1 MNTSGTTAF
10 NLDLSEITE
19 EAFERCGKELRSG
32 YDLRTA
38 RRSLNLLT
46 IEWANKGVN
55 LWTIEQAQIP
65 ININAGQ
72 ISYPIPVDTIDVLD
86 TVIRQGVG
94 QNQIDINISRIS
106 ESTYSSIPTKNAY
119 GRPIQFWV
127 DRQTGN
133 VNGAASTTLSA
144 NVTATAT
151 TIEVVSTDN
160 LPTQGYIN
168 IGSETILYQ
177 NVGTSLTSNANQLLN
192 CYRGVN
198 GTTAA
203 THTAGDSIYRNYVPS
218 INIWPTGNPGTQY
231 NLIYYRMRR
240 MQDAGTGVNSQDI
253 PFRLIPAVVAGLSV
267 KLAAKLDGVDP
278 QRYMALKA
286 EYDQAWQDA
295 QDEDRE
301 KAAWRVVPRNMF
313 YYR

>member
-1 MNTSGTTAF
+1 MNTSGTTSF

-19 EAFERCGKELRSG
+19 EAFERCGKEMRSG

-46 IEWANKGVN
+46 IEWANKGIN
-55 LWTIEQAQIP
+55 LWTIEQAQLP

-72 ISYPIPVDTIDVLD
+72 ISYPVPVDTIDVLD
-86 TVIRQGVG
+86 TVIRTGVG
-94 QNQIDINISRIS
+94 QNQVDINISRIS

-119 GRPIQFWV
+119 GRPIQFWM

-133 VNGAASTTLSA
+133 VNGTASTTLSA
-144 NVTATAT
+144 NVTASAT
-151 TIEVVSTDN
+151 TIEVVSTAN

-192 CYRGVN
+192 CYRGIN

-203 THTAGDSIYRNYVPS
+203 AHSAGDSVYRNYLPS

-240 MQDAGTGVNSQDI
+240 MQDAGTGANSQDI
-253 PFRLIPAVVAGLSV
+253 PFRLVPAVVAGLAA

-278 QRYMALKA
+278 QRYLALKA

-301 KAAWRVVPRNMF
+301 KAAWRIVPRNMF

>member
-1 MNTSGTTAF
+1 M
-10 NLDLSEITE
+10 
-19 EAFERCGKELRSG
+19 RSG

-46 IEWANKGVN
+46 IEWANKGIN
-55 LWTIEQAQIP
+55 LWTIEQAQLP

-72 ISYPIPVDTIDVLD
+72 ISYPMPVDTIDVLD
-86 TVIRQGVG
+86 AVIRQGTG
-94 QNQIDINISRIS
+94 QGQVDINLSRIS

-119 GRPIQFWV
+119 GRPIQMWV

-133 VNGAASTTLSA
+133 VNAAASTTLTQ
-144 NVTATAT
+144 NATAT
-151 TIEVVSTDN
+151 DTTLYVASTAN

-177 NVGTSLTSNANQLLN
+177 NVGTANQSNQNQLLN
-192 CYRGVN
+192 CYRGIN

-203 THTAGDSIYRNYVPS
+203 SHSSGDSIYRNYLPS

-231 NLIYYRMRR
+231 NLVYYRMRR
-240 MQDAGTGVNSQDI
+240 MQDAGTGVNNQDI

-267 KLAAKLDGVDP
+267 KLAAKLEGVDP

-286 EYDQAWQDA
+286 DYDQAWQDA

-301 KAAWRVVPRNMF
+301 KAAWRIVPRNMF